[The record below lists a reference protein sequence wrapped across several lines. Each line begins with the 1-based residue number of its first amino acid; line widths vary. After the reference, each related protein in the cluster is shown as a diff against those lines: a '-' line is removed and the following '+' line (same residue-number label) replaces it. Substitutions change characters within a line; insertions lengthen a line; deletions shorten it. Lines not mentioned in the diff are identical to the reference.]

1 MKTQRSLEKLIFRV
15 QTDTKASLLC
25 NFVGVVYYKELMREK
40 AKTREQQRRVSK
52 VADNIKLGSVYK
64 TRPKRQP
71 RSMLQIR
78 ESLKQMMEAEVI
90 GKLQ

>member
-1 MKTQRSLEKLIFRV
+1 M
-15 QTDTKASLLC
+15 LL
-25 NFVGVVYYKELMREK
+25 FYVGVVYYKELMREK

-52 VADNIKLGSVYK
+52 VSDTIKLGSVYK
-64 TRPKRQP
+64 TRPRRQP

-90 GKLQ
+90 GNVVIQSYIFLYFRMSSS

>member
-1 MKTQRSLEKLIFRV
+1 M
-15 QTDTKASLLC
+15 LL
-25 NFVGVVYYKELMREK
+25 FHVGVVYYKELMREK

-52 VADNIKLGSVYK
+52 VSDTIKLGSVYK
-64 TRPKRQP
+64 TRPRRQP

-90 GKLQ
+90 GNVVIQSYIFLYFRMSSS